1 MGLYPRLLGPAWE
14 TLDEAVRRMHT
25 VGEGVAVRGFFR
37 VWRAP
42 GLPARVLCRLGRLPP
57 PGEAVETR
65 LVVTG
70 DGERELWTRSFAGR
84 PLVSAELAGGDGV
97 LVERLPPVE
106 LRFRLEAQAGALHL
120 RQVGAA
126 LRFAGLRVPLPAFL
140 APQATAR
147 ETPAGGGAV
156 RVEVAV
162 RAPLLGPIF
171 GYEGTVE
178 LTEGTP

>member
-25 VGEGVAVRGFFR
+25 VGAGLSVRGLFR

-42 GLPARVLCRLGRLPP
+42 GLLARALCRLARLPP

-70 DGERELWTRSFAGR
+70 DGERERWARSFGGR
-84 PLVSAELAGGDGV
+84 PLVSDESAGGDGL
-97 LVERLPPVE
+97 LVERVPPLE
-106 LRFRLEAQAGALHL
+106 LRFRLEPHAGALHL
-120 RQVGAA
+120 RQAGVA
-126 LRFAGLRVPLPAFL
+126 LRLAGLRVPLPAFL
-140 APQATAR
+140 APRVTAR
-147 ETPAGGGAV
+147 ETPAGDGAV

-178 LTEGTP
+178 LSEGTS